1 MLDFATAAK
10 LSGSRFSYLRGD
22 LARLHRAL
30 AQFMLDT
37 HIREHGYTE
46 CYTPYLVNAE
56 SLVGTT
62 QLPKFEQDMF
72 AATKGGAEGEDKLY
86 LISTSEITLTNS
98 VRGDILPA
106 DPCRSSS
113 PRTRRASA
121 RRLEATARTR
131 AA

>member
-37 HIREHGYTE
+37 HTREHGYTE

-72 AATKGGAEGEDKLY
+72 AATKGGTEGE
-86 LISTSEITLTNS
+86 
-98 VRGDILPA
+98 
-106 DPCRSSS
+106 
-113 PRTRRASA
+113 RASS
-121 RRLEATARTR
+121 T
-131 AA
+131 